1 MSHERIDDLNLP
13 DGYQSYLEQDRHDFA
28 HASYFGQD
36 GAPIGKDAA
45 HQELHARSVESVDDY
60 RKLIGHDQD
69 IDTDDETAAKA
80 LEVDLPLKSEAQTR
94 SAEAINEDKINAVM
108 RNISQSA
115 GRRAGL
121 LMEEKDLAAMEAEGY
136 NVSGDRASMHKR
148 RSIRSAK
155 ELWDGKDDSL
165 PSREDERKRNGNRD
179 DSKDPNHT
187 IATEASL
194 PKGMLHK
201 HAAELAELLKAN
213 PRYKELVE
221 ARLAV
226 LQSHVGTNNKQL
238 RSDAIDLERKHL
250 EAKAADASAIAGKNE
265 KPQRL
270 PSVRPVAPRDPGEH
284 ATAEQKDKYAQEIKE
299 FERYRE
305 ENRRNKRILHRFEKG
320 DWRDYGGLNRFADP
334 FRKGLNAVGSE
345 LGNTRAKDAELR
357 AARREVASENFEV
370 SDRSV
375 TAARLH
381 LAAEKHLEE
390 FDQRNK
396 TRFINE
402 VNRVSLNEVL
412 AKAIELVDE
421 ESAPD
426 RLKQLPDSTGEAY
439 GEPAE
444 RFQETQDVLA
454 KSLTEDMFEKDAY
467 PVETEYAAHRYLSRT
482 AEFIRQVDNNIEYTL
497 DPAKKAELEELRAN
511 TLADYIRIRFREN
524 QLRIAENLKEFSRSG
539 VAFGRPM
546 PVYHESGG
554 IIATA
559 EPYAILH
566 ADGSYQPFE
575 NVVDGENVY
584 GGRINADGSPWTDQ
598 DTEPYDQ
605 LEVPKQPLAEL
616 KQLHKDA
623 LGEWF
628 RNPTRKNGEIAA
640 LLGDTIKDKLEDIAN
655 PTNDDK
661 ALINK
666 LNFWNGFVVTRSDD
680 SYTIMRDG
688 SLREGHY
695 EERHGVEGK
704 WDYLP
709 DGRHLVYQPDETGNA
724 TYLVAAYD
732 KYNNRVQPA

>member
-1 MSHERIDDLNLP
+1 MSHEKIDDLNAP
-13 DGYQSYLEQDRHDFA
+13 EGYESYLEQDRQDFA
-28 HASYFGQD
+28 QASYFGHD

-45 HQELHARSVESVDDY
+45 HQELHARSMESVENY
-60 RKLIGHDQD
+60 RKLIGHDRD
-69 IDTDDETAAKA
+69 IDIDDEAAARA
-80 LEVDLPLKSEAQTR
+80 LEVDLPLESEAQTR
-94 SAEAINEDKINAVM
+94 SAEAIDEDKINAVM
-108 RNISQSA
+108 KKINDSA
-115 GRRAGL
+115 RLRAGF
-121 LMEEKDLAAMEAEGY
+121 LMEEKDLAAMKADGY
-136 NVSGDRASMHKR
+136 NLSGDSKFMHSR
-148 RSIRSAK
+148 RGSGRSAK
-155 ELWDGKDDSL
+155 ELWTGEDSSL
-165 PSREDERKRNGNRD
+165 PSPEEQREQRRGADNRE
-179 DSKDPNHT
+179 PNHT

-226 LQSHVGTNNKQL
+226 LQSHVGANNKQL
-238 RSDAIDLERKHL
+238 RSEAIDLERKHL
-250 EAKAADASAIAGKNE
+250 EAKAADASAIAGKSE
-265 KPQRL
+265 KPRRL
-270 PSVRPVAPRDPGEH
+270 PSVRPATPHDPGEH
-284 ATAEQKDKYAQEIKE
+284 ATTEQKDKYAQEKAE

-320 DWRDYGGLNRFADP
+320 DWRDYGMLNRVVDP
-334 FRKGLNAVGSE
+334 FRKGMHAVGSE
-345 LGNTRAKDAELR
+345 LGNTRAKDEELR
-357 AARREVASENFEV
+357 VARREVASKNFEV
-370 SDRSV
+370 SDRPIEAV
-375 TAARLH
+375 RLH
-381 LAAEKHLEE
+381 KAVETHLEE

-412 AKAIELVDE
+412 AKAVELVDE
-421 ESAPD
+421 KSAPD

-444 RFQETQDVLA
+444 RFQETQDALA
-454 KSLTEDMFEKDAY
+454 KSLVEDMFEKDAY

-511 TLADYIRIRFREN
+511 TLTDYIRIRFREN

-584 GGRINADGSPWTDQ
+584 GRRINADGSPWTDQ
-598 DTEPYDQ
+598 DTEPHNE

-640 LLGDTIKDKLEDIAN
+640 LFGDTIKEKLEDIAN
-655 PTNDDK
+655 PSDDDK

-680 SYTIMRDG
+680 SYTILRDG

-695 EERHGVEGK
+695 EVNHGVEGK

-709 DGRHLVYQPDETGNA
+709 DGRHLVYQPNGAGDA
-724 TYLVAAYD
+724 TYLAAAYD
-732 KYNNRVQPA
+732 KYNNRILSA